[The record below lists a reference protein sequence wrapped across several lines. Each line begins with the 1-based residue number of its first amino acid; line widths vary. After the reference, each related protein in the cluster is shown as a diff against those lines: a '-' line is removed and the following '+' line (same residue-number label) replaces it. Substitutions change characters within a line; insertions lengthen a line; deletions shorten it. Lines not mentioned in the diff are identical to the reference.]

1 MFWIVNDRPYQATPE
16 I

>member
-1 MFWIVNDRPYQATPE
+1 MFWIVNDQPKEATPE